1 MIPRSYIPCDKYFL
15 HGNVRILIVDGC
27 IKQVELD
34 GLHLDAVYF
43 VVDLAECGAIAVIAR
58 YKLKVTECAFMQL
71 STGTGSFE
79 FDGEFEFET
88 GLRLVEDSGVCSGDF
103 MRIVVGECGGGEG
116 ESAFGDVVTG
126 IVFCRVGGVLV
137 GDGDVVLPRLKHGV
151 VHFAPFGVSSAW
163 ACRFYVGSQS
173 DFELFGS
180 GCLVGDG
187 EGAPV
192 VDVQE
197 CEDDGPLAFGDK
209 EGDGDGVHAVCRAGA
224 FDGVFLEEVA
234 FKGGVPCVV
243 LFVVCR
249 RRADRRF
256 VVVAHIKILLI

>member
-1 MIPRSYIPCDKYFL
+1 MCTCLR
-15 HGNVRILIVDGC
+15 R
-27 IKQVELD
+27 
-34 GLHLDAVYF
+34 F
-43 VVDLAECGAIAVIAR
+43 VVDGFSHKVCIDGFDDDFVYFAVAVDHDFFRGCERDEFRFAEGALFR
-58 YKLKVTECAFMQL
+58 RCTR
-71 STGTGSFE
+71 TGRFE
-79 FDGEFEFET
+79 VDGEFKFEFGV
-88 GLRLVEDSGVCSGDF
+88 GLSVFAFERGCDC

-192 VDVQE
+192 VDIQE